1 MLRRL
6 EDALRAALEAP
17 FAQLF
22 PDKLHPVEM
31 AAALRK
37 AMDQSRLLAEAATY
51 AHNRYT
57 LRLDLQDYERLS
69 RAIPTLEREF
79 TEHLG
84 KYAAAEGLIVGPYLQ
99 VRVEPDES
107 LASGQLQAQSDFS
120 GPIMAYLEVVGG
132 LPERGRLFEVHDHV
146 VLGRGSD
153 CDICLQEAAISRHH
167 AEILWQYVIYQVR
180 DLGSANG
187 TFVNGRQVLSAP
199 LNEGDL
205 LELGLVQLRFTSR

>member
-1 MLRRL
+1 
-6 EDALRAALEAP
+6 
-17 FAQLF
+17 
-22 PDKLHPVEM
+22 M

-120 GPIMAYLEVVGG
+120 GPLMAYLEVVGG
-132 LPERGRLFEVHDHV
+132 LPERGRVFEVHDHV